1 MGLTHYPHGISTPI
15 VVPGGGGLI
24 STGIG
29 IGDIKWVVPSKAS
42 TDLWY
47 ARIAAI
53 ANDRDIFTTLQ
64 TAHDACTSGQGDTI
78 FVAPGLYTTTDQTTF
93 SKSNIQVVGLCGP
106 NNLMSAAATIASRS
120 QPGCTIY
127 CDTAAVPYTMQ
138 VTGHNN
144 QFYNMSFVNS
154 GANAANLG
162 AVCIGKITTN
172 TAHQNYFSRCTFH
185 GCMDTAQNTIYSSSL
200 EIGSGASNYMIEE
213 CIIGQNT
220 MGGAKEVSYQGHL
233 LYSGETN
240 SGASHG
246 FGPQNGVIKNTLF
259 LSRTASQVL
268 VPAVRI
274 GGGDGLVVG
283 DEAMDRTHWFIGCH
297 FDSWAGAGETA
308 QTAVFDDA
316 CSSYHCVRLVDCS
329 AHRYAAWRIV
339 RLGQPTSADWRYST
353 NMGIPVAVDSGIGII
368 PTT

>member
-1 MGLTHYPHGISTPI
+1 MSFTNFPGGLTSMGVP
-15 VVPGGGGLI
+15 VVPGLDSGVGL
-24 STGIG
+24 GEVY
-29 IGDIKWVVPSKAS
+29 WVVTAKDTSSLWHEKIRTRVSAS
-42 TDLWY
+42 
-47 ARIAAI
+47 
-53 ANDRDIFTTLQ
+53 NIFTSLQ
-64 TAHDACTSGQGDTI
+64 DAHDACTSGQSDTI
-78 FVAPGLYTTTDQTTF
+78 FVTPGLYTVASEITF
-93 SKSNIQVVGLCGP
+93 TKSWINVVGTCGP
-106 NNLMSAAATIASRS
+106 NNLMSVAATLTSRN
-120 QPGCTIY
+120 QPGCTFY
-127 CDTAAVPYTMQ
+127 CDTASVVYTMH

-144 QFYNMSFVNS
+144 SFYNLSFVNS
-154 GANAANLG
+154 GANAANLA

-172 TAHQNYFSRCTFH
+172 TAHQNYFKRCTFH

-308 QTAVFDDA
+308 QTAVFA
-316 CSSYHCVRLVDCS
+316 VRITV
-329 AHRYAAWRIV
+329 
-339 RLGQPTSADWRYST
+339 
-353 NMGIPVAVDSGIGII
+353 
-368 PTT
+368 